1 MKKKKLLSYI
11 LTTSLLISLT
21 ANPVLSMAEET
32 NLSQEITVDQDNPD
46 QDSKSQNISSEKNA
60 DSKDKNENDGS
71 DRGDEIEPSE
81 DGKTEDLQEDEDKA
95 NLSSGKDEKP
105 DRNGSDGDQSEE
117 SKKDSINDS
126 FEEDSDQADADYG
139 RLDEDE
145 NIDPDFSQP
154 EEDEK
159 DSAFGRADETENI
172 DPDFSQPAESENQN
186 SVANKTGNAAG
197 ATTNSALLTEQLV
210 SAKQMNYEDVEI
222 EIDGITYTFD
232 FDQDTQTAEITDIA
246 DPDQDTDLIL
256 PETVSYEEDGN
267 DYTITSLSWGTV
279 YPWSSKCDHIT
290 SVEIPDSVTVCDSS
304 FLKFPNLTEIVIP
317 GSITK
322 FTGNFQAMDSLTK
335 ITFSEGVEEIASGTM
350 VTNCSELKTI
360 QLPESLKKISEYGT
374 FASAKNLTDVVLPDG
389 IDISDANELF
399 ENCTSLIS
407 MNLPES
413 VNSIPREM
421 FDGCTS
427 LEKVTAEGT
436 ITKIGQQAFYED
448 KRLQQIPDLGQVSSM
463 GTMAFYECYDLTAD
477 IDLSALSEVPYQA
490 FSYSSIKSVILS
502 DSLESIGDW
511 AFLYTELSTITF
523 PETLKSIGTY
533 AFWHADSLTG
543 TIVIPDS
550 VTNIENN
557 AFQHTT
563 IETLVL
569 GSGLSEIGSNAFEDI
584 GTLKSVTVRMSSDDI
599 NLSNVG
605 FSDDLAVTYTKSSI
619 PDSIGSTIS
628 NEEGAPTLQ
637 DAINDSDATGG
648 CIEIKKNIKLD
659 HKVTIPSGSKVMIT
673 SEDAYTIA
681 ATKSGTVPDVLFE
694 VESGAEVVFDGNLI
708 LSGRYNDGSIIKNH
722 GILEIAGNTT
732 VTDAQITNDRTGVIE
747 SSGEHAK
754 LIISG
759 GQIADNKIKNGAQN
773 SATVLIEDGSSI
785 EMTGGVIQNNNASDA
800 DFYHS
805 TGGIFLCGKSDG
817 LMTGG
822 TIQKNT
828 GHRGTAVAI
837 YSDTFDQKASFVLS
851 GDALLTHNNGIS
863 QDDTA
868 YAAGGTVLVENNA
881 SFHMTGG
888 KITDNKSRKGGGV
901 CVIDDGVQNGTTEYG
916 TKFLMDDGTISKNR
930 ASNGAGIYSFSNGTV
945 LRGGKITDNKAG
957 VSGGGIYSEG
967 RLNNGYSST
976 HLYNA
981 VVTNNTAQQG
991 GGLWFCVTGTAT
1003 LNIKDGIGIFEN
1015 KADASIEKAAG
1026 DDLVFCVFGESDDNY
1041 TATLSSRMLGGGAVD
1056 WYQDGGIFNAVNAS
1070 WPIVTEHD
1078 KRYDENDQQITPL
1091 DPENLVDIHTSQAL
1105 KTIMS
1110 ADAQDL
1116 AENEAK
1122 LFIEGNTA
1130 KYGGGIGANGGI
1142 IVGEDDT
1149 IDISVKKVWNN
1160 APASGTP
1167 DSVTIRLINEGHVI
1181 DRAVL
1186 NAANNWEYQFE
1197 DLPKG
1202 YSYSVS
1208 EVVPADYTPTVSG
1221 NQTDGFQILNTYTPG
1236 TPAEPEKPDNG
1247 GTNPGNSNH
1256 GSGSSGSSG
1265 SGSSGE
1271 SGSSTRTA
1279 QVVETTPVEPVKE
1292 DIQPI
1297 PEDIQHEDF
1306 TSEANSALPKT
1317 GQEANKSALVFF
1329 SSALLLFA
1337 MLIFKKKED

>member
-1 MKKKKLLSYI
+1 
-11 LTTSLLISLT
+11 
-21 ANPVLSMAEET
+21 
-32 NLSQEITVDQDNPD
+32 
-46 QDSKSQNISSEKNA
+46 
-60 DSKDKNENDGS
+60 
-71 DRGDEIEPSE
+71 
-81 DGKTEDLQEDEDKA
+81 
-95 NLSSGKDEKP
+95 
-105 DRNGSDGDQSEE
+105 
-117 SKKDSINDS
+117 
-126 FEEDSDQADADYG
+126 
-139 RLDEDE
+139 
-145 NIDPDFSQP
+145 
-154 EEDEK
+154 
-159 DSAFGRADETENI
+159 
-172 DPDFSQPAESENQN
+172 
-186 SVANKTGNAAG
+186 
-197 ATTNSALLTEQLV
+197 
-210 SAKQMNYEDVEI
+210 
-222 EIDGITYTFD
+222 
-232 FDQDTQTAEITDIA
+232 
-246 DPDQDTDLIL
+246 
-256 PETVSYEEDGN
+256 
-267 DYTITSLSWGTV
+267 
-279 YPWSSKCDHIT
+279 
-290 SVEIPDSVTVCDSS
+290 
-304 FLKFPNLTEIVIP
+304 
-317 GSITK
+317 
-322 FTGNFQAMDSLTK
+322 
-335 ITFSEGVEEIASGTM
+335 
-350 VTNCSELKTI
+350 
-360 QLPESLKKISEYGT
+360 
-374 FASAKNLTDVVLPDG
+374 
-389 IDISDANELF
+389 
-399 ENCTSLIS
+399 
-407 MNLPES
+407 
-413 VNSIPREM
+413 
-421 FDGCTS
+421 
-427 LEKVTAEGT
+427 
-436 ITKIGQQAFYED
+436 
-448 KRLQQIPDLGQVSSM
+448 
-463 GTMAFYECYDLTAD
+463 
-477 IDLSALSEVPYQA
+477 
-490 FSYSSIKSVILS
+490 
-502 DSLESIGDW
+502 
-511 AFLYTELSTITF
+511 
-523 PETLKSIGTY
+523 
-533 AFWHADSLTG
+533 
-543 TIVIPDS
+543 
-550 VTNIENN
+550 
-557 AFQHTT
+557 
-563 IETLVL
+563 
-569 GSGLSEIGSNAFEDI
+569 
-584 GTLKSVTVRMSSDDI
+584 
-599 NLSNVG
+599 
-605 FSDDLAVTYTKSSI
+605 
-619 PDSIGSTIS
+619 
-628 NEEGAPTLQ
+628 
-637 DAINDSDATGG
+637 
-648 CIEIKKNIKLD
+648 
-659 HKVTIPSGSKVMIT
+659 MIT

-732 VTDAQITNDRTGVIE
+732 VTDAQITNDHTGVIE

-916 TKFLMDDGTISKNR
+916 TEFLMDDGTISKNR

-1221 NQTDGFQILNTYTPG
+1221 NQTEGFQILNTYTPG

-1329 SSALLLFA
+1329 SNALLLFA